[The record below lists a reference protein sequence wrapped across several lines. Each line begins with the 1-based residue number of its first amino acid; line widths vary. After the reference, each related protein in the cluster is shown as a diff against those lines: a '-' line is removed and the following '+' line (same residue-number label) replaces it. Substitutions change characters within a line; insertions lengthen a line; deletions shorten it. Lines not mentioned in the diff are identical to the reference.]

1 MNPEPFRGPLQ
12 LSGNH
17 AGQCG
22 CEDGYTEVMTSDGV
36 LDQCTV
42 IPVLEIPT
50 AGDSKTDVKT
60 IRAPLDPTL
69 SAGHAPG
76 RAGRTWF
83 LQPFGQDGKLKT
95 WVYGVA
101 AGVFVL
107 LVFIVSMTYLACS
120 RPLEAA
126 AAGPASPRSSTD
138 EMYWVQRDSLAVT
151 YTCPDCQSRLEQ
163 DPQDQRG
170 PPGPDPPQG
179 TGRRPSS
186 AHTHPSQPPPPQQS
200 VSGQTPQLRTAH
212 SFPSRP
218 TSVSIS
224 SSTLPR
230 VETLIT

>member
-1 MNPEPFRGPLQ
+1 MQWGLPM
-12 LSGNH
+12 

-107 LVFIVSMTYLACS
+107 LVFIVSMTYLAWIFGSQLVSYQLLLFPAHYYHPPILHSC
-120 RPLEAA
+120 PLCTFTS
-126 AAGPASPRSSTD
+126 PA
-138 EMYWVQRDSLAVT
+138 VGACVLCV
-151 YTCPDCQSRLEQ
+151 
-163 DPQDQRG
+163 
-170 PPGPDPPQG
+170 
-179 TGRRPSS
+179 
-186 AHTHPSQPPPPQQS
+186 
-200 VSGQTPQLRTAH
+200 
-212 SFPSRP
+212 
-218 TSVSIS
+218 
-224 SSTLPR
+224 R
-230 VETLIT
+230 VKASE

>member
-17 AGQCG
+17 VPPPPTQAGQCG

-83 LQPFGQDGKLKT
+83 LQPFGQG
-95 WVYGVA
+95 
-101 AGVFVL
+101 
-107 LVFIVSMTYLACS
+107 
-120 RPLEAA
+120 RPPL
-126 AAGPASPRSSTD
+126 D
-138 EMYWVQRDSLAVT
+138 
-151 YTCPDCQSRLEQ
+151 
-163 DPQDQRG
+163 
-170 PPGPDPPQG
+170 PGPVSLWGGGHMGLCSAIDSPVHKGDGGSLGPWKSN
-179 TGRRPSS
+179 TWLSS
-186 AHTHPSQPPPPQQS
+186 C
-200 VSGQTPQLRTAH
+200 
-212 SFPSRP
+212 
-218 TSVSIS
+218 
-224 SSTLPR
+224 
-230 VETLIT
+230 